1 MVSLLNKIET
11 AEACGGVVTLKVS
24 EAKEVYAAQTS
35 RRETLENLAKAALFL
50 LDQPDYHDRRRALRV
65 AVKKAGF

>member
-11 AEACGGVVTLKVS
+11 AEAC
-24 EAKEVYAAQTS
+24 
-35 RRETLENLAKAALFL
+35 L

-65 AVKKAGF
+65 AVKKAGL